1 MKAVVI
7 TRPGPPE
14 VLQLRE
20 VPDPAA
26 GAGEVLVQVH
36 ATALNRADLLQRRG
50 HYPAPPGMP
59 ADIPGLE
66 VAGEVVRCGQGA
78 TRFAPGSRVMALLGG
93 GGYAEQV
100 VVPEGHLM
108 PVPETLT
115 WEQAAGIPEA
125 FLTAFDALVLQAHL
139 NHGETALIHSAA
151 SGIGTAAAQVARARG
166 ARVLGLARSAEK
178 RSWLMKQEWFEAVF
192 DPVEMATRDAVR
204 GADVILDLV
213 GAAAWPLYLEVL
225 APCGRVVVLSTM
237 TGSRIELPLDR
248 LMTARA
254 QILGSVLRTRTNSE
268 KSELVAAFVAELL
281 PLFREGRLQP
291 VIDRVLDWTQAA
303 AAHTV
308 MEANQSKGKLILTI
322 GT

>member
-1 MKAVVI
+1 MI

-20 VPDPAA
+20 VPDPTA

-50 HYPAPPGMP
+50 HYPAPPGVP

-66 VAGEVVRCGQGA
+66 VAGEVVRCGPGA

-100 VVPEGHLM
+100 VVSEGHLM
-108 PVPETLT
+108 PIPETLS

-139 NHGETALIHSAA
+139 TRGEVALIHSAA

-178 RSWLMKQEWFEAVF
+178 RSWLMTQGWFEAVF
-192 DPVEMATRDAVR
+192 DPAEMETRDAVR

-225 APCGRVVVLSTM
+225 APRGRVVVLSTM

-254 QILGSVLRTRTNSE
+254 QVLGSVLRPRSTAE

-281 PLFREGRLQP
+281 PLFRVGTLQP

-303 AAHTV
+303 EAHSV